1 MRAWIFL
8 VVVLTGFLLSGCGK
22 PVPPEKG
29 SYVGRWES
37 SVMALRISQDGRVVY
52 KRSEGGVSK
61 SLDGPLKGFTGDN
74 FEAGIGPLAS
84 TFVVSAA
91 PHQVDGKWKMT
102 VDGVELTKVE

>member
-1 MRAWIFL
+1 MRVLSFL
-8 VVVLTGFLLSGCGK
+8 ALILTAFLLAACGK
-22 PVPPEKG
+22 PVPPEKS
-29 SYVGRWES
+29 SYVGQWQS
-37 SVMALRISQDGRVVY
+37 SIMALRISQDGRVVY
-52 KRSEGGVSK
+52 KRAEGGVSK

-84 TFVVSAA
+84 TFVVSAT